1 MSDLVDLLRS
11 QEARIREEFGERI
24 GRADVGDPAQ
34 TMGEDCGPML
44 EAVAAYLAQDDGHEA
59 AVRWARQ
66 LSQPAPKAGLSQGR
80 VLAGLS
86 SFAQA
91 VRHQAVVQLDH
102 QAVLLAS
109 LQDLDE
115 AVDALRRAYLA
126 TRSGEPEIS
135 LVRHALALVA
145 EESSDFVCL
154 ATRHGK
160 PFYLNRAG
168 RQLVGLEEKSE
179 LSSTLHDYH
188 SDASW
193 ERLRDE
199 AVPAV
204 NRYGRWEGECQL
216 RHRKTGGLV
225 EVQTTI
231 LLVREPATGKP
242 RSLAIVHRPGG
253 KQREEALAEA
263 LAESEARKHA
273 ILESALDPIVTI
285 DHEGVITEFN
295 RAAESVFGHS
305 RTTVLGTRPSEVLF
319 PPPSMA
325 GQQVRIDRYLEAGE
339 GSMLGKR
346 TEVTAVR
353 ASGEAFPAEMA
364 MTLNYEHGKPL
375 MTFFIRDIGD
385 RKRAEEEQARYAA
398 DLERSNQE
406 LEQFAYVASHDL
418 QEPLRKIRTFGD
430 RLATSCAAALDP
442 TGREC
447 LERMQTAAERMQSLI
462 QGLLTLSRVTTKG
475 QEFVPVDLAAVAAEV
490 VSDLEVQIQQV
501 QGRVELGRL
510 PSIMADPLQIRQLL
524 QNLIGNALKF
534 RREDEPPVV
543 RVHARFV
550 GDREGRPARDA
561 LAGEQCRLVVEDN
574 GVGFEEKYAE
584 RIFGVFQRLHTRE
597 AYPGTGIGLAICKK
611 IAERHG
617 GSIAARSTPGQG
629 AVFTVLLPAVHRKPK
644 S

>member
-11 QEARIREEFGERI
+11 QEARIREEFSERI
-24 GRADVGDPAQ
+24 GRAEVADLAQ
-34 TMGEDCGPML
+34 TMGEQCPAML
-44 EAVAAYLAQDDGHEA
+44 EAVAAYLTQDDGQEA
-59 AVRWARQ
+59 AARWARQ
-66 LSQPAPKAGLSQGR
+66 LSGQALKAGPSQRR
-80 VLAGLS
+80 VLAGLRCL
-86 SFAQA
+86 AQA
-91 VRHQAVVQLDH
+91 VRHQAVVQLQQ
-102 QAVLLAS
+102 QAILLAA

-126 TRSGEPEIS
+126 TSSGEPDLS
-135 LVRHALALVA
+135 PQRQALALVT

-179 LSSTLHDYH
+179 LSSTLHDFH

-204 NRYGRWEGECQL
+204 NRCGRWEGECQL
-216 RHRKTGGLV
+216 RHRKTDALV
-225 EVQTTI
+225 EVRTTM
-231 LLVREPATGKP
+231 LLVRDPATGKSG
-242 RSLAIVHRPGG
+242 SLAIVHRPSG
-253 KQREEALAEA
+253 KQLEEALAEA

-295 RAAESVFGHS
+295 RAAETVFGHS
-305 RTTVLGTRPSEVLF
+305 RAAVLGTRPSEVLF
-319 PPPSMA
+319 PPASMA

-353 ASGEAFPAEMA
+353 AGGEAFPAELA

-375 MTFFIRDIGD
+375 MTFFIRDIGEH
-385 RKRAEEEQARYAA
+385 KRAHEEQARYAA
-398 DLERSNQE
+398 DLERSNHE

-430 RLATSCAAALDP
+430 RLASSCGPALDP
-442 TGREC
+442 AGREC
-447 LERMQTAAERMQSLI
+447 LERMQSAAERMQNLI

-490 VSDLEVQIQQV
+490 VSDLEVQIQQA

-543 RVHARFV
+543 RVRAHFV
-550 GDREGRPARDA
+550 GDREDRPTRDS
-561 LAGEQCRLVVEDN
+561 LTDQQCRLVVEDN
-574 GVGFEEKYAE
+574 GIGFEEKYAE
-584 RIFGVFQRLHTRE
+584 RIFGIFQRLHTRE

-611 IAERHG
+611 IVERHG
-617 GSIAARSTPGQG
+617 GSIAAHGTPGQG

>member
-1 MSDLVDLLRS
+1 MPC
-11 QEARIREEFGERI
+11 
-24 GRADVGDPAQ
+24 GRL
-34 TMGEDCGPML
+34 T
-44 EAVAAYLAQDDGHEA
+44 
-59 AVRWARQ
+59 
-66 LSQPAPKAGLSQGR
+66 SQPAAASRRSCWSAGPWPWWPKRA
-80 VLAGLS
+80 AT
-86 SFAQA
+86 SF
-91 VRHQAVVQLDH
+91 
-102 QAVLLAS
+102 
-109 LQDLDE
+109 
-115 AVDALRRAYLA
+115 
-126 TRSGEPEIS
+126 
-135 LVRHALALVA
+135 
-145 EESSDFVCL
+145 CL

-179 LSSTLHDYH
+179 LSSSLHDYH

-204 NRYGRWEGECQL
+204 NRCGRWEGECQL
-216 RHRKTGGLV
+216 RHRKTGALV
-225 EVQTTI
+225 EVHTTI
-231 LLVREPATGKP
+231 LLVRDPATGKSG
-242 RSLAIVHRPGG
+242 SLAIVHRLSG

-295 RAAESVFGHS
+295 RAAESVFGHP
-305 RTTVLGTRPSEVLF
+305 RTTVLGTRPAEVLF

-346 TEVTAVR
+346 AEVTAVR
-353 ASGEAFPAEMA
+353 AGGEAFPAEMA
-364 MTLNYEHGKPL
+364 MTLSYEHGKPL
-375 MTFFIRDIGD
+375 MTFFIRDISD

-398 DLERSNQE
+398 DLERSNHE

-550 GDREGRPARDA
+550 GDREGRARATRWPASSAGWWSRTTASALKRSMPSGSSEFSNDCTPGRRIPAR
-561 LAGEQCRLVVEDN
+561 
-574 GVGFEEKYAE
+574 
-584 RIFGVFQRLHTRE
+584 
-597 AYPGTGIGLAICKK
+597 
-611 IAERHG
+611 
-617 GSIAARSTPGQG
+617 GSAWPFARRSPNATAARSPPRARRARARSSRSCCRPSTASRRVEPWTHCPNPSRSSWPTTTRRIVCWFGM
-629 AVFTVLLPAVHRKPK
+629 R
-644 S
+644 

>member
-1 MSDLVDLLRS
+1 MSDLVDLLQS
-11 QEARIREEFGERI
+11 QATRIREEFSERM
-24 GRADVGDPAQ
+24 GRADVADLAQ
-34 TMGEDCGPML
+34 TMGEACGPML
-44 EAVAAYLAQDDGHEA
+44 EAVAAYLAQDDGQEA
-59 AVRWARQ
+59 ADRWARQ
-66 LSQPAPKAGLSQGR
+66 LAGQLPKAGLSQHR

-86 SFAQA
+86 CFAQA
-91 VRHQAVVQLDH
+91 VRHQAVVQLEH
-102 QAVLLAS
+102 QVVLLAA

-126 TRSGEPEIS
+126 TGSGEPEGS
-135 LVRHALALVA
+135 LERQALALVT

-204 NRYGRWEGECQL
+204 NRRGRWEGECQL
-216 RHRKTGGLV
+216 RHRKTGELV
-225 EVQTTI
+225 EVQTTM
-231 LLVREPATGKP
+231 LLVRDPATGK
-242 RSLAIVHRPGG
+242 SGSMAIVHRPCG
-253 KQREEALAEA
+253 KQREEALADA

-285 DHEGVITEFN
+285 DHLGVITEFN
-295 RAAESVFGHS
+295 RAAESVFGHP
-305 RTTVLGTRPSEVLF
+305 RNTVLGTRPSEVLF
-319 PPPSMA
+319 PPASMA

-353 ASGEAFPAEMA
+353 AGGETFPAELA
-364 MTLNYEHGKPL
+364 MTLSYEHGKPL
-375 MTFFIRDIGD
+375 MTFFIRDISE
-385 RKRAEEEQARYAA
+385 RKRAEAEQARYAA
-398 DLERSNQE
+398 ELERSNHE

-430 RLATSCAAALDP
+430 RLAVSCGPALDP

-447 LERMQTAAERMQSLI
+447 LERMQTAAERMQNLI
-462 QGLLTLSRVTTKG
+462 QGLLTLSRVTTQG
-475 QEFVPVDLAAVAAEV
+475 QDFVPVDLAAVAAEV

-501 QGRVELGRL
+501 QGRVELGHM

-534 RREDEPPVV
+534 RREGEPPLV
-543 RVHARFV
+543 RVQARFV
-550 GDREGRPARDA
+550 GGREGRAARDA

-574 GVGFEEKYAE
+574 GIGFEPQYAE

-617 GSIAARSTPGQG
+617 GSIAAHGTPGQG

>member
-1 MSDLVDLLRS
+1 MSDLAELLRS
-11 QEARIREEFGERI
+11 QETRIRQEFRERL
-24 GRADVGDPAQ
+24 GRTEAADLAQ
-34 TMGEDCGPML
+34 MLGEDCGPML
-44 EAVAAYLAQDDGHEA
+44 EAVAAYLTQDDRQEA
-59 AVRWARQ
+59 AARWARQ
-66 LSQPAPKAGLSQGR
+66 LSGQVPKGLSQGQ
-80 VLAGLS
+80 VLVALS
-86 SFAQA
+86 CFGQA
-91 VRHQAVVQLDH
+91 VRHEAVVQF
-102 QAVLLAS
+102 QQQVVLLAA

-115 AVDALRRAYLA
+115 AVDALRWAYLA
-126 TRSGEPEIS
+126 ANSGEPEIAQQ
-135 LVRHALALVA
+135 LALALVA
-145 EESSDFVCL
+145 EESRDFVCL

-179 LSSTLHDYH
+179 LSSTLHDFH
-188 SDASW
+188 SEASW

-204 NRYGRWEGECQL
+204 NRRGRWEGECQL

-242 RSLAIVHRPGG
+242 GSMAIVHRLGG
-253 KQREEALAEA
+253 KQREESLANA

-295 RAAESVFGHS
+295 RAAESVFGHP
-305 RTTVLGTRPSEVLF
+305 RNTVLGTRPSEVLF
-319 PPPSMA
+319 PPASMA

-353 ASGEAFPAEMA
+353 AGGETFPAELA

-375 MTFFIRDIGD
+375 MTFFIRDIGE

-398 DLERSNQE
+398 ELERSNHE

-430 RLATSCAAALDP
+430 RLATNCAAVLDA

-447 LERMQTAAERMQSLI
+447 LERMQSAAERMQNLI

-475 QEFVPVDLAAVAAEV
+475 QDFVPVDLAAVAAEV
-490 VSDLEVQIQQV
+490 VSDLEVQIQQA
-501 QGRVELGRL
+501 QGQVELGHMPR
-510 PSIMADPLQIRQLL
+510 IMADPLQIRQLL

-543 RVHARFV
+543 RVDARFV
-550 GDREGRPARDA
+550 GGRAARDA

-574 GVGFEEKYAE
+574 GIGFEEQYAE

-617 GSIAARSTPGQG
+617 GSITAHSTPGQG
-629 AVFTVLLPAVHRKPK
+629 STFTVLLPAVHRKPK
-644 S
+644 G

>member
-1 MSDLVDLLRS
+1 MSDLVDLLQS
-11 QEARIREEFGERI
+11 QAARIREEFRERI
-24 GRADVGDPAQ
+24 GRADVADLAQ

-44 EAVAAYLAQDDGHEA
+44 EAVAACLGPDDGQEA
-59 AVRWARQ
+59 AARWARQ
-66 LSQPAPKAGLSQGR
+66 LSQQLPKAELSQGQ

-86 SFAQA
+86 CFAQA
-91 VRHQAVVQLDH
+91 VRHQAVVQIEH
-102 QAVLLAS
+102 QVVLLAA

-115 AVDALRRAYLA
+115 AIDALRRAYLA
-126 TRSGEPEIS
+126 ASSGEPEVS
-135 LVRHALALVA
+135 LERQALALVA
-145 EESSDFVCL
+145 EEGSDFVLL

-188 SDASW
+188 SDDSW

-204 NRYGRWEGECQL
+204 NRRGRWEGECQL
-216 RHRKTGGLV
+216 RHCKTGALV
-225 EVQTTI
+225 DVQTTM
-231 LLVREPATGKP
+231 LLVRDPATGK
-242 RSLAIVHRPGG
+242 SGSMAIVHRLG
-253 KQREEALAEA
+253 KQREVALAEA

-285 DHEGVITEFN
+285 DHQGVITEFN
-295 RAAESVFGHS
+295 RAAESVFGHP
-305 RTTVLGTRPSEVLF
+305 RNTVLGTRPSEVLF
-319 PPPSMA
+319 PPASMA

-353 ASGEAFPAEMA
+353 AGGETFPAELA

-375 MTFFIRDIGD
+375 MTFFICDIGE
-385 RKRAEEEQARYAA
+385 RKRAEEKQARYAA
-398 DLERSNQE
+398 ELERSNHE

-430 RLATSCAAALDP
+430 RLAMSCAAALDP
-442 TGREC
+442 AGREC
-447 LERMQTAAERMQSLI
+447 LERMQTAAERMQNLI
-462 QGLLTLSRVTTKG
+462 QGLLSLSRVTTKG
-475 QEFVPVDLAAVAAEV
+475 QDFVPVDLAAVAADV

-501 QGRVELGRL
+501 QGRVELGRM

-550 GDREGRPARDA
+550 GDREGRAARDSA
-561 LAGEQCRLVVEDN
+561 AGEQCRLVVEDN
-574 GVGFEEKYAE
+574 GIGFEEKYAQ

-617 GSIAARSTPGQG
+617 GSITAQGTPGQG